1 MGALAYLKGLLPF
14 TSKDDTP
21 TKKAHV
27 GGYNPYGGNSYSRY
41 GDGSKWEFGLS
52 HSGASIHQD
61 HYTLRMN
68 ARKAYHDTPQARAI
82 VDRYADVVVDT
93 GIKIQ
98 PTPDS
103 ALLGM
108 SPEAAEDW
116 AERIGRRYDLW
127 LGSKDC
133 HRAEAMTGY
142 QAQRLYQ
149 IFQQR
154 DNDIFTRLHYNG
166 GARLQ
171 SRLQFSF
178 LDPSQIRGDAY
189 TSTSGFNGDDDDGIV
204 RDAAGRETGYKVWL
218 SKKGTPGVYDEKT
231 IPAWGPKS
239 GRRMM
244 LHGFSPEYAGQGRGI
259 SRLSHA
265 LQEFQ
270 NLTDFSLAT
279 IKKAINQSN
288 ITMVVKPSGDNPAS
302 NPMEGFTGTAGPASQ
317 QFGSSPS
324 PADTAEGVTSESLR
338 PVEYCP
344 LPEAAVGVPG
354 SVGVFNLQEGEE
366 LKPFPNTTPADTFD
380 AFVDSF
386 TSHLSAS
393 MSMPLE
399 VLLMKFGSNYSAS
412 RGALI
417 LFWRVAWI
425 WRQEMDA
432 DFLTPLYES
441 WLSEEIAGGRESAP
455 GWTDPR
461 LRAAWLSH
469 DLVASPIPNIDD
481 LKTSKANKTNLEIN
495 ATTFDRVARETNGS
509 NGKANRSKLKR
520 ELDQWQAMPWETTP
534 QDETGQERKEE
545 D

>member
-1 MGALAYLKGLLPF
+1 MGAWASLKTILFGATEAPPAKEV
-14 TSKDDTP
+14 T
-21 TKKAHV
+21 HV
-27 GGYNPYGGNSYSRY
+27 GGYNPHSGAGTYSRY
-41 GDGSKWEFGLS
+41 GDGSKWENGLS
-52 HSGASIHQD
+52 HSGSSIYQD
-61 HYTLRMN
+61 HYTLRQN

-98 PTPDS
+98 PTPDA
-103 ALLGM
+103 ALLGIT
-108 SPEAAEDW
+108 PEVAEDW

-127 LGSKDC
+127 LASKDC

-166 GARLQ
+166 SARLQ
-171 SRLQFSF
+171 SKLQFSF
-178 LDPSQIRGDAY
+178 LDPTQIRGDAF
-189 TSTSGFNGDDDDGIV
+189 TSTAGFNGNDSDGIK
-204 RDAAGRETGYKVWL
+204 RDAAGREIGYKVWL
-218 SKKGTPGVYDEKT
+218 KKPGALGQYIEKD

-239 GRRMM
+239 QRRMM
-244 LHGFSPEYAGQGRGI
+244 LHGFSPEYASQGRGI

-288 ITMVVKPSGDNPAS
+288 ITMYVKPSQNNEAS
-302 NPMEGFTGTAGPASQ
+302 NPFEGMTGTAGPASQ
-317 QFGSSPS
+317 QFGSDPT
-324 PADTAEGVTSESLR
+324 PAQNAQNVDVQ

-354 SVGVFNLQEGEE
+354 STGVFNLKEGED
-366 LKPFPNTTPADTFD
+366 LNAFPNSATADTFD
-380 AFVDSF
+380 SFVDSF

-432 DFLTPLYES
+432 DFLAPLYAS
-441 WLSEEIAGGRESAP
+441 WLAEEIAAGREIAP
-455 GWTDPR
+455 GWSDPR
-461 LRAAWLSH
+461 MRAAWLSH

-481 LKTSKANKTNLEIN
+481 LKTAKANKTNLEIN

-509 NGKANRSKLKR
+509 NGKANRSKLTR
-520 ELDQWQAMPWETTP
+520 ELKEWQKMPWEKVKN
-534 QDETGQERKEE
+534 G
-545 D
+545 

>member
-1 MGALAYLKGLLPF
+1 MRNPLTAIKNFFISAAE
-14 TSKDDTP
+14 TP
-21 TKKAHV
+21 ATKEVTHV
-27 GGYNPYGGNSYSRY
+27 GGYNPYNRSFYGNS
-41 GDGSKWEFGLS
+41 GDGSKWKNGLS
-52 HSGASIHQD
+52 HSGHTVYQD

-82 VDRYADVVVDT
+82 VDRFADVVVDT

-98 PTPDS
+98 PTPD
-103 ALLGM
+103 ATLLGI
-108 SPEAAEDW
+108 SPEEAETW
-116 AERIGRRYDLW
+116 AERIRNRYDLW
-127 LGSKDC
+127 LASKDC

-154 DNDIFTRLHYNG
+154 DNDIFVRLQYNG
-166 GARLQ
+166 GVRLQ
-171 SRLQFSF
+171 SKLQFSF

-189 TSTSGFNGDDDDGIV
+189 TSSAGFNTDESDGIV
-204 RDAAGRETGYKVWL
+204 RDNAGRETGYKVWL
-218 SKKGTPGVYDEKT
+218 KKKGEPGQFDEVT
-231 IPAWGPKS
+231 IPARGPKS

-244 LHGFSPEYAGQGRGI
+244 LHGFSPEYASQGRGY
-259 SRLSHA
+259 SRLAHA

-288 ITMVVKPSGDNPAS
+288 ITMYVKPSGENSAS
-302 NPMEGFTGTAGPASQ
+302 NPFEDLNSPAGPAST
-317 QFGSSPS
+317 QFGSDPT
-324 PADTAEGVTSESLR
+324 PAETAQNVDTT

-344 LPEAAVGVPG
+344 IPEATVGVPG
-354 SVGVFNLQEGEE
+354 SVGVFNLTEGEE
-366 LKPFPNTTPADTFD
+366 LKPFANTSPADSFD

-399 VLLMKFGSNYSAS
+399 VLLMKFSSNYSAS

-425 WRQEMDA
+425 WRHEMDA
-432 DFLTPLYES
+432 DFMTPLYES
-441 WLSEEIAGGRESAP
+441 WLSEEIAAGREMAP

-481 LKTSKANKTNLEIN
+481 VKSAKANKTNLEIN

-509 NGKANRSKLKR
+509 NGKANRSKLTR
-520 ELDQWQAMPWETTP
+520 ELQEWEPMPWEKNR
-534 QDETGQERKEE
+534 G
-545 D
+545 